1 MNATSVENMNSKIF
15 QASLKAVI
23 PRIGKTTTDF
33 NKFTLLRETVIPKI
47 INQAAKLKANE
58 QYLCKMYDR
67 NFDVFVKFAGKCES
81 FMNFFPP

>member
-1 MNATSVENMNSKIF
+1 M
-15 QASLKAVI
+15 
-23 PRIGKTTTDF
+23 
-33 NKFTLLRETVIPKI
+33 

-81 FMNFFPP
+81 FINFFPP